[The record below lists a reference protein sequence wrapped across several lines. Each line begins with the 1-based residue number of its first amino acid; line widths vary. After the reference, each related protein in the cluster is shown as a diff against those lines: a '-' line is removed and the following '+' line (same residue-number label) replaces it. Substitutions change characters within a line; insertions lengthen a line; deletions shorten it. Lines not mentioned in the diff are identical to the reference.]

1 MKEHPI
7 LFSGE
12 MVRAILD
19 GKKTQ
24 TRRVIKPQP
33 EAWVTQVGYTLF
45 TGEGE
50 ISFRGMTPNGL
61 AEYCVPLKY
70 RKGDRLWVR
79 EAWFA
84 DPPYDG
90 TWDQYA
96 FSDGVVENF
105 SVLPDRFKSQ
115 EFVLYKATWQGV
127 DLRWRSSIHMPRWAS
142 RITLEVVSVR
152 AERVQEISE
161 EDAKAEGILPYP
173 DVGVGVNYLLPYRNL
188 WESINAR
195 RGYGWSINPWV
206 WVIEFKRIKP

>member
-33 EAWVTQVGYTLF
+33 EAWVTQVGYTFF

>member
-142 RITLEVVSVR
+142 RITLEVVSVKV
-152 AERVQEISE
+152 ERVQEIGRSNCVKEGLHPTMRNDSE
-161 EDAKAEGILPYP
+161 QDIRVRFRE
-173 DVGVGVNYLLPYRNL
+173 L
-188 WESINAR
+188 WDRINAK
-195 RGYGWSINPWV
+195 RGYTWASNPWV

>member
-1 MKEHPI
+1 
-7 LFSGE
+7 
-12 MVRAILD
+12 
-19 GKKTQ
+19 
-24 TRRVIKPQP
+24 
-33 EAWVTQVGYTLF
+33 
-45 TGEGE
+45 
-50 ISFRGMTPNGL
+50 MTPNGP

-142 RITLEVVSVR
+142 RITLEVVSVKV
-152 AERVQEISE
+152 ERVQEIGRSNCVKEGLHPTMRNDSE
-161 EDAKAEGILPYP
+161 QDIRVRFRE
-173 DVGVGVNYLLPYRNL
+173 L
-188 WESINAR
+188 WDRINAK
-195 RGYGWSINPWV
+195 RGYTWASNPWV